1 MTRIYIWILT
11 ISVCLAILI
20 VGLYLFSDV
29 ARGIRRHRVSGYEVV
44 EIPGILSSAECDELM
59 RYSQT
64 QKMVK
69 SEVVSTDTAGKSIT
83 DTNTRDSLTLW
94 IRNEQHPLAEKMAKT
109 AREWTGLHKNKQ
121 DKLQVVKYNEGGMFH
136 PHYDAQYGSDT
147 ATRCATL
154 LVYLNDDFEGGET
167 SFVDIG
173 VSVRPEKGKGILFW
187 TLDDK
192 GKIIPQAKH
201 GGEKVRLGN
210 KWICTKWVHLDAP

>member
-1 MTRIYIWILT
+1 MTPIYAWLVGLFVFLIIT
-11 ISVCLAILI
+11 II
-20 VGLYLFSDV
+20 GLYLSSDV

-44 EIPGILSSAECDELM
+44 EIPGILSPAECDELM

-69 SEVVSTDTAGKSIT
+69 SEIVSLDKPSKSDT

-94 IRNEQHPLAEKMAKT
+94 IGDEQHPLANKMAQT
-109 AREWTGLHKNKQ
+109 ARSWTNLPRNQQ
-121 DKLQVVKYNEGGMFH
+121 DKLQVVKYNEGGMFN

-187 TLDDK
+187 TLDTN

-201 GGEKVRLGN
+201 CGEKVRGGN
-210 KWICTKWVHLDAP
+210 KWICTKWVHLDAR